1 MADLVVVDASALYE
15 VLSSGP
21 RFEGAMAALEDAED
35 FAAPEL
41 IDVEVIGLIRRDAAR
56 GAIDATHGR
65 WAVDQMA
72 DWPGERYPHQPFDE
86 RVWQLRDNVR
96 TTDAFYVALAEALD
110 VPLLTLDSRLSRAN
124 GIACKVIVPG

>member
-1 MADLVVVDASALYE
+1 MADLVVVDASVLYE

-21 RFEGAMAALEDAED
+21 RFEAAMAALDGVED
-35 FAAPEL
+35 FAAPEV

-56 GAIDATHGR
+56 GVIDTTHGR
-65 WAVDQMA
+65 WAVAQVA

-96 TTDAFYVALAEALD
+96 TADAFYVALAEALD

-124 GIACKVIVPG
+124 GIACEVIVPG